1 MERSS
6 DPKLNSQPK
15 RKPPPKRGQIKLRII
30 KSLVG
35 SAVSVASAAA
45 AGLGGAKRTIDG
57 EPLSPIA
64 SPAPAPAPAPAPS
77 GYTSDAH
84 SDYSS

>member
-1 MERSS
+1 MMERSS
-6 DPKLNSQPK
+6 DPKSNQQPK

-45 AGLGGAKRTIDG
+45 AGLGGAKRAVDG

-64 SPAPAPAPAPAPS
+64 SPAPAVPPS

-84 SDYSS
+84 SDYSSS